1 MFPNSARRFGISGV
15 TAGYEDTEY
24 DALVAAGV
32 TALECVGGRVSV
44 IRGLTT
50 RTKTGDA
57 ADKTFR
63 ELTTILIV
71 DDVIP
76 SIRRTMQVVPIRGQ
90 GKYTLELTRIY
101 ATDEAIRDGIDFM
114 ELDNFSL
121 VVCKPDRNVIY
132 SGCQWSQMQE
142 SAEVGGNVMEKVTVE
157 AARRTETSL

>member
-1 MFPNSARRFGISGV
+1 MATNRIPTSADIYLEVNGSRVAVVQSYKV
-15 TAGYEDTEY
+15 TATRSSKAIYAFGQE
-24 DALVAAGV
+24 APVA
-32 TALECVGGRVSV
+32 T
-44 IRGLTT
+44 
-50 RTKTGDA
+50 
-57 ADKTFR
+57 
-63 ELTTILIV
+63 
-71 DDVIP
+71 
-76 SIRRTMQVVPIRGQ
+76 IRGQ

-157 AARRTETSL
+157 AARRNKQHFSFHQTLLLCFQQIAVFAAQHDIQTGKINT